1 MAITLD
7 HKPAFD
13 PANVKDFG
21 TAKIE
26 HRTAASGL
34 NQLGTYFMTFQ
45 DATLTDPWTV
55 QYEETIYVIEGQA
68 RLVII
73 DGDREQTILGDA
85 DELLV
90 LPQGTTVRYGAR
102 PGTRL
107 LLSITP
113 VNWRD
118 ISTAV

>member
-1 MAITLD
+1 MTITFNL
-7 HKPAFD
+7 KPAFD
-13 PANVKDFG
+13 PGNVNDFG
-21 TAKIE
+21 PATIE

-34 NQLGTYFMTFQ
+34 AELGSYFMTFHE
-45 DATLTDPWTV
+45 AGFSDPWTV

-68 RLVII
+68 RLVIM
-73 DGDREQTILGDA
+73 DGENEDTLIGDP

-90 LPQGTTVRYGAR
+90 LPKGTTVQYGAL

-107 LLSITP
+107 LLSIAP

-118 ISTAV
+118 TVA

>member
-1 MAITLD
+1 MAVTLNL
-7 HKPAFD
+7 KPSFD
-13 PANVKDFG
+13 SRNVNDFG
-21 TAKIE
+21 PAKIE

-34 NQLGTYFMTFQ
+34 VQLGTYYMTFHE
-45 DATLTDPWTV
+45 AGFSDPWTV

-68 RLVII
+68 RLAII
-73 DGDREQTILGDA
+73 DGENESTLTGEP
-85 DELLV
+85 DELIV
-90 LPQGTTVRYGAR
+90 LPKGTTVRYGAL

-118 ISTAV
+118 AGA